1 MSGIIDMWTSE
12 LAKLQEKGQTR
23 LFPSGS
29 NRARVESTQVAG
41 PQERNSSRLA
51 PAFVDRFM
59 QPKLSEGSVS
69 MIVQWFSP

>member
-12 LAKLQEKGQTR
+12 LAKLREKGQT

-29 NRARVESTQVAG
+29 SRASVESAQVAG

-51 PAFVDRFM
+51 RAFVDRFM

-69 MIVQWFSP
+69 MLVQWFSP